1 MTSGT
6 SESKVAKVPLSRGA
20 LPADDSHCPVLADS
34 SHGDSHVG
42 SVSPAATRTRTL
54 EQGLERGESVRS
66 YFFFSTQGASFLEWD
81 RKKAGTERK
90 GPGRPLVAPSRSAMR
105 LVPATATVAPGLNSV
120 AWASLISAVPR
131 PRPRPQPLMN
141 LFGDIF
147 GGDDMLK
154 AQVACRARARVRV
167 SVRIRVSSP
176 TCSTRRRTSVSAR
189 SFLSWS
195 RIRQPLTCCKRSFSH

>member
-1 MTSGT
+1 MTCKERRCRKKRAFFELHSREGRKT
-6 SESKVAKVPLSRGA
+6 SATKNLPVAKTLRGPLVRPLPLGTLKSRHMRL
-20 LPADDSHCPVLADS
+20 LPA
-34 SHGDSHVG
+34 
-42 SVSPAATRTRTL
+42 T
-54 EQGLERGESVRS
+54 
-66 YFFFSTQGASFLEWD
+66 
-81 RKKAGTERK
+81 
-90 GPGRPLVAPSRSAMR
+90 
-105 LVPATATVAPGLNSV
+105 TVAPGLNSV

-131 PRPRPQPLMN
+131 PRPQPLMH

-154 AQVACRARARVRV
+154 AQVACWARARVSV

>member
-1 MTSGT
+1 MTCKERRCRKKRAFFELHSREGRKT
-6 SESKVAKVPLSRGA
+6 SATKNLPVAKTLRGPL
-20 LPADDSHCPVLADS
+20 V
-34 SHGDSHVG
+34 
-42 SVSPAATRTRTL
+42 
-54 EQGLERGESVRS
+54 
-66 YFFFSTQGASFLEWD
+66 
-81 RKKAGTERK
+81 
-90 GPGRPLVAPSRSAMR
+90 RPLPLGTLKSRHMR
-105 LVPATATVAPGLNSV
+105 LLPATATVAPGLNSV

-154 AQVACRARARVRV
+154 AQVACRARARVSV

>member
-1 MTSGT
+1 MTCRERRCRKKRAFYELHSREGRKT
-6 SESKVAKVPLSRGA
+6 SAAKKCPKEISRGP
-20 LPADDSHCPVLADS
+20 LV
-34 SHGDSHVG
+34 
-42 SVSPAATRTRTL
+42 
-54 EQGLERGESVRS
+54 
-66 YFFFSTQGASFLEWD
+66 
-81 RKKAGTERK
+81 
-90 GPGRPLVAPSRSAMR
+90 RPLPLGTLKSRHMR
-105 LVPATATVAPGLNSV
+105 LLPATATVAPGLNSV

-154 AQVACRARARVRV
+154 AQVACWARARVSV

>member
-1 MTSGT
+1 MTC
-6 SESKVAKVPLSRGA
+6 K
-20 LPADDSHCPVLADS
+20 
-34 SHGDSHVG
+34 
-42 SVSPAATRTRTL
+42 
-54 EQGLERGESVRS
+54 ERRC
-66 YFFFSTQGASFLEWD
+66 
-81 RKKAGTERK
+81 RKKRAFFELHSREGRK
-90 GPGRPLVAPSRSAMR
+90 TSATKKTTCPKEIKRGPLVRPLPLGTLKSRHMR
-105 LVPATATVAPGLNSV
+105 LLPATATVAPGLNSV
-120 AWASLISAVPR
+120 AWASLISAV

>member
-1 MTSGT
+1 MTC
-6 SESKVAKVPLSRGA
+6 K
-20 LPADDSHCPVLADS
+20 
-34 SHGDSHVG
+34 
-42 SVSPAATRTRTL
+42 
-54 EQGLERGESVRS
+54 ERRC
-66 YFFFSTQGASFLEWD
+66 
-81 RKKAGTERK
+81 RKKRAFFELHSREGRK
-90 GPGRPLVAPSRSAMR
+90 TSATKKLPVRKKSSTRKKSCTRSAGAPLPLGTLKSRHMR
-105 LVPATATVAPGLNSV
+105 LLPATATVAPGLNSV

-154 AQVACRARARVRV
+154 AQVACWARARVSV
-167 SVRIRVSSP
+167 SVRIRVSTP